1 MVPAKTTDGQA
12 VTAMVS
18 IEDAAWETRV
28 ADPEAL
34 CAAAAAAAFEAAP
47 AEARIAGEVSI
58 ALADDVLLHDLNR
71 RWRGIDKP
79 TNVLAFAALDDAP
92 EGGIGAAHPGGTML
106 GDIAIARETVEREA
120 DEACKSVA
128 DHLSH
133 MVVHGMLHLLGF
145 DHQTAAEAD
154 EMEAIEVRA
163 LASLGIADPYD
174 DVDMSAAP
182 AAQER

>member
-1 MVPAKTTDGQA
+1 MTAVVGIDDVGWKTH
-12 VTAMVS
+12 VL
-18 IEDAAWETRV
+18 E
-28 ADPEAL
+28 PEAL
-34 CAAAAAAAFEAAP
+34 CTAAAAAAFDAAP
-47 AEARIAGEVSI
+47 ANARTAGEVSI
-58 ALADDVLLHDLNR
+58 VLADDTLLHELNR

-79 TNVLAFAALDDAP
+79 TNVLAFAALEA
-92 EGGIGAAHPGGTML
+92 GGPGSPGQVML

-120 DEACKSVA
+120 AAARKSVG

-174 DVDMSAAP
+174 EADMA